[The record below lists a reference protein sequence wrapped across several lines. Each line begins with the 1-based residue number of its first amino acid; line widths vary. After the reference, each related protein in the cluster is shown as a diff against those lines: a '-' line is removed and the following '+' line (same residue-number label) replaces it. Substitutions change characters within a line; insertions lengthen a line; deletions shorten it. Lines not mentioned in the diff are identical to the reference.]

1 MNQKTIQRRIKSV
14 KNTRKI
20 TKAMELVAAAKMRK
34 STEAVVGSRPYVRML
49 REVVRNIALTTDIT
63 THPLLRRGEG
73 RERVLLVLMMS
84 DRGLAGGYNV
94 QMVREVKKW
103 KEKHAVEVE
112 VDVIAIGKRAAHA
125 SKKIGLNVVG
135 FYTDFTNSPSIEG
148 MRPVVRTIID
158 GYAKAEYDDVFIA
171 YTDFKSAVS
180 QVPVVDRFLP
190 LVKMRDSL
198 GEVNEKIMDPES
210 GSRKDEDEN
219 TSEFTFEPNKKE
231 ILNSVLPRIVESIS
245 YQALLEAAASEHAS
259 RMMAMRSATD
269 AAGDMI
275 DSLTL
280 TYNQA
285 RQAGITQEIAE
296 ISGGAA
302 ALE

>member
-1 MNQKTIQRRIKSV
+1 
-14 KNTRKI
+14 
-20 TKAMELVAAAKMRK
+20 MELVAAAKMRK
-34 STEAVVGSRPYVRML
+34 STEAVVGSRPYVKML
-49 REVVRNIALTTDIT
+49 RDVVRNIAETTDIT
-63 THPLLRRGEG
+63 THPLLRRGTG

-94 QMVREVKKW
+94 QMVRAVKKW
-103 KEKHAVEVE
+103 MERSAVEVE

-125 SKKIGLNVVG
+125 CKKLELNVIG
-135 FYTDFTNSPSIEG
+135 FYTDFTSSPKADM

-158 GYAKAEYDDVFIA
+158 GYAKAEYDDVFLA

-180 QVPVVDRFLP
+180 QVPVVDAFLP
-190 LVKMRDSL
+190 LVKMREGFGDV
-198 GEVNEKIMDPES
+198 GEKILDPENDS
-210 GSRKDEDEN
+210 TDEDEV
-219 TSEFTFEPNKKE
+219 TGPEFTFEPNKKE
-231 ILNSVLPRIVESIS
+231 ILNKVLPRIVESMT

-259 RMMAMRSATD
+259 RMMAMKSATE

-280 TYNQA
+280 AYNQA